1 MFQQMQ
7 QTFEVGV
14 NAMKNDYHISEAS
27 YLREIQDLK
36 MLIQSLESKV
46 DSLSKSLETQ
56 SVLTQNYVDDER
68 STDPIAMAKE
78 VCCCCGPTFLSLND

>member
-27 YLREIQDLK
+27 YLSEIESQLLSETEKNDL
-36 MLIQSLESKV
+36 V
-46 DSLSKSLETQ
+46 
-56 SVLTQNYVDDER
+56 Y
-68 STDPIAMAKE
+68 
-78 VCCCCGPTFLSLND
+78 